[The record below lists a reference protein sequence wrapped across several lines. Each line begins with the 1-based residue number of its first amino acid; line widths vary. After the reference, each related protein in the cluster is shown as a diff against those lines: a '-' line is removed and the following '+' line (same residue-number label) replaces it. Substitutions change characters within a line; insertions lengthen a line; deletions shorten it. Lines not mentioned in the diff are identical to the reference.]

1 MIEVKG
7 ITKYYGHFM
16 ALGDVSFNVAKGEV
30 LGFLGPN
37 GAGKSTTMKILTTYI
52 SASEG
57 TATVA
62 GKDVHVSP
70 LEVRKHIGYL
80 PETPPLYGDM
90 TVEEYLKFAGRARG
104 LAGDTLRSRLDAVVN
119 DCGLRPKFKSRV
131 NELSKG
137 YKQRTGIAQ
146 ALIHDPDVLILDEP
160 TSGLDPRQII
170 EIRKLID
177 RLRTN
182 KCIIFSTH
190 ILQEATAV
198 ASRLVIVNG
207 GRKVADGT
215 VEELGVQS
223 ADRQTVRLLVRGGDD
238 SMTSA
243 LAGVAHV
250 RRVDKQQGPAGY
262 ARFVLTVDGGQPGG
276 RAACEA
282 IARLVQEKG
291 LGLAELAPERQSLEQ
306 IFLDLLEKSPGK
318 TAAKAKAEGADKE
331 SKPESPKAPE
341 VQDKSTGD
349 DPHATRADTR
359 VIGSSS
365 EIDMPGSAGTAA
377 SETAIAM
384 GEAPDP
390 DKTLF
395 VPKPPDREED

>member
-7 ITKYYGHFM
+7 ITKFYGHFK
-16 ALGDVSFNVAKGEV
+16 ALDDVSFSVAKGEV

-37 GAGKSTTMKILTTYI
+37 GAGKSTTMKILTTFI

-62 GKDVHVSP
+62 GKDVHVHP

-90 TVEEYLKFAGRARG
+90 TVEDYLKFAGRARG
-104 LAGDTLRSRLDAVVN
+104 LGGDTLKSRLDTVVN
-119 DCGLRPKFKSRV
+119 ECGLRPKFKSRV
-131 NELSKG
+131 SELSKG

-177 RLRTN
+177 RLRAN

-215 VEELGVQS
+215 VDELAQKAADTQS
-223 ADRQTVRLLVRGGDD
+223 VRLLVRGSDD
-238 SMTSA
+238 LTSA
-243 LAGVAHV
+243 LAGTENVKS
-250 RRVDKQQGPAGY
+250 VDKQQGPAGY
-262 ARFVLTVDGGQPGG
+262 LRYVLTVGGGNSGG

-282 IARLVQEKG
+282 IAAMVQGKG
-291 LGLAELAPERQSLEQ
+291 LGLAELAPERQTLEQ
-306 IFLDLLEKSPGK
+306 IFLGLLEKSANPAAPKPAAGQAPDTPK
-318 TAAKAKAEGADKE
+318 PAEAAK
-331 SKPESPKAPE
+331 
-341 VQDKSTGD
+341 D
-349 DPHATRADTR
+349 DPDATRADTR
-359 VIGSSS
+359 IVGAAS
-365 EIDMPGSAGTAA
+365 EIEMHAGHADA
-377 SETAIAM
+377 SSETAIAM
-384 GEAPDP
+384 GEPPDP

-395 VPKPPDREED
+395 VPKPPDRGDA